1 MWYVRF
7 HNKRLWH
14 IYYYNCQETIVVLV
28 DIYLYNNNY
37 NITIVRRQSL
47 FWLTYIYITIIIIL
61 QLPGD
66 DGVYG
71 LTYNDDSVFSTKDR
85 DNTSSI
91 SGNKCSEEAHSG
103 WWFKKCTNVN
113 LNGLWSPGDAGTGG
127 KLVYWY
133 SFKILEGLANTT
145 LKIRRK

>member
-1 MWYVRF
+1 MHPKCDMYAFITRD
-7 HNKRLWH
+7 
-14 IYYYNCQETIVVLV
+14 C
-28 DIYLYNNNY
+28 DIYI
-37 NITIVRRQSL
+37 ITIVRRQLL

>member
-1 MWYVRF
+1 M
-7 HNKRLWH
+7 
-14 IYYYNCQETIVVLV
+14 V

-37 NITIVRRQSL
+37 IITIVRRQSL

-127 KLVYWY
+127 TLMYWY

>member
-1 MWYVRF
+1 VHPKFNMYAFITRD
-7 HNKRLWH
+7 
-14 IYYYNCQETIVVLV
+14 C
-28 DIYLYNNNY
+28 DIYI
-37 NITIVRRQSL
+37 ITIVRRQL
-47 FWLTYIYITIIIIL
+47 LLWLTYIYITIIIIL

-113 LNGLWSPGDAGTGG
+113 LNGLWGSGDFGTGG
-127 KLVYWY
+127 KLVYWHP
-133 SFKILEGLANTT
+133 FRILEGLAYTA